1 MLYTDV
7 GAGEEDGGGERLRET
22 VMESQAE
29 KGGGRQ
35 WLAELVSAAEGDRA
49 HRDNAHLEFEREGGL
64 FSLSQSTEQEG
75 CWVWGTRS
83 PPRPGPWMGG
93 GETAGH
99 SGGGGGPGGRNP
111 RSASNQAEGKR
122 ETPSCELPLSEGCPW
137 ENPGDAEQRG
147 SSVRAQGGEA
157 AVQAEQRTQNTAG
170 AGGACAARPR

>member
-99 SGGGGGPGGRNP
+99 SGGGGGPG
-111 RSASNQAEGKR
+111 R
-122 ETPSCELPLSEGCPW
+122 EKSQVCVQ
-137 ENPGDAEQRG
+137 PG
-147 SSVRAQGGEA
+147 GGEA
-157 AVQAEQRTQNTAG
+157 G
-170 AGGACAARPR
+170 DPFL